1 MKITLESADIQELE
15 ALEVELEE
23 MVQAA
28 KNLRYV
34 PIGILGESDD
44 KVKLAS
50 ENVTMF
56 MEVRR
61 FRKRVFGFEPAAG
74 GVSGRRGFD
83 AAELRRLGG
92 ELVNTEEDE

>member
-1 MKITLESADIQELE
+1 
-15 ALEVELEE
+15 
-23 MVQAA
+23 
-28 KNLRYV
+28 
-34 PIGILGESDD
+34 
-44 KVKLAS
+44 
-50 ENVTMF
+50 MF